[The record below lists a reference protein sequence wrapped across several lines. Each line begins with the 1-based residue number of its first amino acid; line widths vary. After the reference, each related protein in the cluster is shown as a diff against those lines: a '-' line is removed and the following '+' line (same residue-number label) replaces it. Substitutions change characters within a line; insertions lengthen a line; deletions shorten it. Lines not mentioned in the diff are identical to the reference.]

1 MGDLLI
7 EVWLYYQ
14 LVNIMLHSN
23 ISKLKVILFN
33 GPNILLSTTQ
43 ISSVTQFIFDFEGMF
58 HFYSIQDW
66 CFYNKNLA
74 SQQA

>member
-33 GPNILLSTTQ
+33 RPNILLSTTQ
-43 ISSVTQFIFDFEGMF
+43 ISSVT
-58 HFYSIQDW
+58 
-66 CFYNKNLA
+66 
-74 SQQA
+74 

>member
-1 MGDLLI
+1 MGLFLENLFSAVTWPVPMGDLLI

-23 ISKLKVILFN
+23 ISQLKVILFN

-43 ISSVTQFIFDFEGMF
+43 ISSVT
-58 HFYSIQDW
+58 
-66 CFYNKNLA
+66 
-74 SQQA
+74 